1 MSTVLPFKGL
11 RPKSVFA
18 SRIASPPYDVLSS
31 AEARTLVK
39 ENRLSFLRVNKPEV
53 DFPPEQ
59 SAYTDEV
66 YNSGKKVLES
76 MISAGQLVKDNKP
89 GFYLYQLSW
98 QAKSQTGL
106 VCLCSVDEYEKDLIK
121 KHELTR
127 PQKVNDRA
135 DHMVALN
142 AQVGPVMMTLK
153 PNQAINRL
161 FDKLTESG
169 AEIDFEADD
178 FVRHRIWVISD
189 DESIGNLKAAFEPV
203 DFLYIAD
210 GHHRSESAAEV
221 RRRLKKKNSAHNG
234 SEPYNYFLSVIFPSD
249 QMRTLSYN
257 RVVTD
262 LGELSLEE
270 LLKNAEENF
279 IIEKSDRPFE
289 PQANTDFGIYSH
301 GKWYKL
307 TVRDKVFDAD
317 SVTASIGTA
326 ILENCFLKTY
336 LKIEDVRKDP
346 RIDFVGGI
354 RGLREL
360 ERLVDSGKFEIAF
373 SVSAVTVGQLLE
385 VADAN
390 QIMPPKS
397 TWFEPKLRSG
407 LLSHTFD

>member
-1 MSTVLPFKGL
+1 
-11 RPKSVFA
+11 
-18 SRIASPPYDVLSS
+18 
-31 AEARTLVK
+31 
-39 ENRLSFLRVNKPEV
+39 
-53 DFPPEQ
+53 
-59 SAYTDEV
+59 
-66 YNSGKKVLES
+66 
-76 MISAGQLVKDNKP
+76 
-89 GFYLYQLSW
+89 
-98 QAKSQTGL
+98 
-106 VCLCSVDEYEKDLIK
+106 
-121 KHELTR
+121 
-127 PQKVNDRA
+127 
-135 DHMVALN
+135 
-142 AQVGPVMMTLK
+142 MMTLK
-153 PNQAINRL
+153 PNQKINRL
-161 FDKLTESG
+161 FDRLTESG
-169 AEIDFEADD
+169 AEIDFEAVDS
-178 FVRHRIWVISD
+178 VRHRIWVISD
-189 DESIGNLKAAFEPV
+189 DESISKLKASFESV

-221 RRRLKKKNSAHNG
+221 RRRLKEQNPSHNG

-249 QMRTLSYN
+249 QMRILSYN

-270 LLKNAEENF
+270 LLKKAEENF
-279 IIEKSDRPFE
+279 MIEKSDSPFE
-289 PQANTDFGIYSH
+289 PLTNTEFGIYSH

-307 TVRDKVFDAD
+307 TARNGIFDTTSA
-317 SVTASIGTA
+317 TASIGSA
-326 ILENCFLKTY
+326 ILESCFLKTY

-360 ERLVDSGKFEIAF
+360 EWLVDSGKFEIAF

>member
-11 RPKSVFA
+11 RPKSDFA
-18 SRIASPPYDVLSS
+18 SQIAAPPYDVLSS

-59 SAYTDEV
+59 SAYTNEV

-89 GFYLYQLSW
+89 GFYLYQLNW
-98 QAKSQTGL
+98 LAKPQTGL
-106 VCLCSVDEYEKDLIK
+106 VCLCSINDYENGFIK

-153 PNQAINRL
+153 PNQEINRL

-178 FVRHRIWVISD
+178 SVRHRIWVISD
-189 DESIGNLKAAFEPV
+189 DESIGKLKAAFEPV

-210 GHHRSESAAEV
+210 GHHRTESAAEV
-221 RRRLKKKNSAHNG
+221 RRRLKEQNPAHHG
-234 SEPYNYFLSVIFPSD
+234 SEPYNYFLAVIFPSD
-249 QMRTLSYN
+249 QMRILSYN

-270 LLKNAEENF
+270 LLKKAEENF

-289 PQANTDFGIYSH
+289 PLTNTDFGIYSH

-307 TVRDKVFDAD
+307 TARDGIFDD
-317 SVTASIGTA
+317 SSSTASIGSA
-326 ILENCFLKTY
+326 ILESCFLKTY

-346 RIDFVGGI
+346 RLDFVGGI
-354 RGLREL
+354 RGLAEL

>member
-11 RPKSVFA
+11 RPKSDLA
-18 SRIASPPYDVLSS
+18 SQIAAPPYDVLSS
-31 AEARTLVK
+31 AEARALVK

-59 SAYTDEV
+59 SAYSEEV

-76 MISAGQLVKDNKP
+76 MISAGQLVKDKQP

-98 QAKSQTGL
+98 QEKSQTGL
-106 VCLCSVDEYEKDLIK
+106 VCLCSVDEYENGFIK

-135 DHMVALN
+135 DHMLALK

-153 PNQAINRL
+153 PNQEINRL
-161 FDKLTESG
+161 LEKLTESA

-178 FVRHRIWVISD
+178 CVRHRIWVVSD
-189 DESIGNLKAAFEPV
+189 DASIGSLKAAFEQV

-221 RRRLKKKNSAHNG
+221 RRRLKEQNPAHHG

-249 QMRTLSYN
+249 QMRILSYN
-257 RVVTD
+257 RIVTD

-270 LLKNAEENF
+270 LLEKALENF
-279 IIEKSDRPFE
+279 TIEISDEPFE
-289 PQANTDFGIYSH
+289 PAINTEIGIYSH

-307 TVRDKVFDAD
+307 TARDQVFDAG
-317 SVTASIGTA
+317 SVTASIGSA

-336 LKIEDVRKDP
+336 LKIDNVRKDP

-354 RGLREL
+354 RGLGEL
-360 ERLVDSGKFEIAF
+360 ERLVDSGKYEIAF
-373 SVSAVTVGQLLE
+373 SVSAVTVEQLLE

>member
-11 RPKSVFA
+11 RPKSDFA
-18 SRIASPPYDVLSS
+18 SRIAAPPYDVLSS
-31 AEARTLVK
+31 DEARTLVK

-59 SAYTDEV
+59 SPYTHEV

-76 MISAGQLVKDNKP
+76 MISEGQLVKDNKP

-98 QAKSQTGL
+98 LAKSQTGL
-106 VCLCSVDEYEKDLIK
+106 VCVCSVDEYESGFIK

-135 DHMVALN
+135 DHMVVLN

-153 PNQAINRL
+153 PNQKINRL
-161 FDKLTESG
+161 FDRLTENG
-169 AEIDFEADD
+169 AEIDFEAVDS
-178 FVRHRIWVISD
+178 VRHRIWVISD
-189 DESIGNLKAAFEPV
+189 DESIGKLKASFESV

-221 RRRLKKKNSAHNG
+221 RRRLKEQNPSHNG

-249 QMRTLSYN
+249 QMRILSYN

-270 LLKNAEENF
+270 LLKKAEENF
-279 IIEKSDRPFE
+279 MIEKSDSPFE
-289 PQANTDFGIYSH
+289 PLINTDFGIYSH

-307 TVRDKVFDAD
+307 TAREGIFDANSATD
-317 SVTASIGTA
+317 SIGSA
-326 ILENCFLKTY
+326 ILESRFLKTY

-360 ERLVDSGKFEIAF
+360 EWLVDSGKFEIAF

-407 LLSHTFD
+407 LLCHTFD